1 MVAIFCFIKFLLTET
16 KKYGIIIIYKRK
28 ENIDMKAK
36 EQLELAKK
44 CKRKLLQDLH
54 KPLVVED
61 KKKKMMCRK
70 KVGDEE

>member
-1 MVAIFCFIKFLLTET
+1 M
-16 KKYGIIIIYKRK
+16 
-28 ENIDMKAK
+28 DM
-36 EQLELAKK
+36 EQLELAKR

-61 KKKKMMCRK
+61 KKKKMNKKMCRK